1 MLVKKAPIS
10 APRLGRKPSDLN
22 SYIQTL
28 EQSPDLCRL
37 EGRRRRSSRLESFLR
52 SVSATFARI
61 SSEQV
66 GDAVGV
72 WIDRLARL
80 LRVDCISLWEW
91 SEQEPAFRSRFVFPT
106 WGVEFPA
113 PGFTTRS
120 YPWLTQEYRGGRVVA
135 WSRIPEDI
143 PAEAIAERARA
154 LEVGAKSALGIPM
167 QSGKQVYVIAFT
179 SCRHQRAWSR
189 PTIRRLRLIGEL
201 FVEALRHEQGDRTVH
216 APKLPSARYLAKH
229 GRITRRTLAREQM
242 FRTVFESSATGLA
255 LVAPDGR
262 WLEVNQSIN
271 RILGYTSQELR
282 NLDIQALTHAE
293 DLPAE
298 LACMRRALAGEI
310 DRYQLEK
317 RYINKKGRPVMAA
330 LTVSLIRA
338 RNGRPLYF
346 ICELTDIT
354 ERKQAQLQIAGLRA
368 QLTHAGRVSLTSRL
382 TASLAHQL
390 LQPVTAILGNVEA
403 GQHALRASTM
413 PNAAALEAILVDIG
427 TCGKAAAEV
436 IERVRGLLRSQ
447 PQPLEPVDF
456 DQVVGDVL
464 KVVHSHLIMHQVR
477 LITRLHG
484 ATHMVVGDRVQ
495 LQQLV
500 LNLIMNAVD
509 AMYETEVA
517 ERVLV
522 VSSSAGMR
530 ELELTVCDQGV
541 GIDPTYLQR
550 MFDPFFTTKPGG
562 MGMGLYLSAE
572 IVHSHG
578 GKIWAERNEGPGL
591 TLHCRL
597 PAYVRSDA
605 E

>member
-1 MLVKKAPIS
+1 
-10 APRLGRKPSDLN
+10 
-22 SYIQTL
+22 
-28 EQSPDLCRL
+28 
-37 EGRRRRSSRLESFLR
+37 
-52 SVSATFARI
+52 
-61 SSEQV
+61 
-66 GDAVGV
+66 
-72 WIDRLARL
+72 
-80 LRVDCISLWEW
+80 
-91 SEQEPAFRSRFVFPT
+91 
-106 WGVEFPA
+106 VEFPEA
-113 PGFTTRS
+113 GFTSHS
-120 YPWLTQEYRGGRVVA
+120 YPWLTQEYRDGRVVA
-135 WSRIPEDI
+135 WSRVPDDI
-143 PAEAIAERARA
+143 PAEAVAERARA

-167 QSGKQVYVIAFT
+167 RLGKHVYVIAFT
-179 SCRHQRAWSR
+179 SCRYNRAWSR
-189 PTIRRLRLIGEL
+189 PTIRRLRVIGEL
-201 FVEALRHEQGDRTVH
+201 FLEAIRRERGERTVH
-216 APKLPSARYLAKH
+216 VQKLRSARYLAKH

-271 RILGYTSQELR
+271 RILGYTSHELR
-282 NLDIQALTHAE
+282 NLDIQTLTHQE

-317 RYINKKGRPVMAA
+317 RYINKKGRAIMAA
-330 LTVSLIRA
+330 LTVSLVRG

-403 GQHALRASTM
+403 GQYALRAGDT
-413 PNAAALEAILVDIG
+413 PNVSALEAILLDIG
-427 TCGKAAAEV
+427 TCGRAAAEV

-447 PQPLEPVDF
+447 PQPLEPLDF
-456 DQVVGDVL
+456 DKVVSDVL

-477 LITRLHG
+477 LITRLQSAPHL
-484 ATHMVVGDRVQ
+484 VVGDRVQ

-509 AMYETEVA
+509 AMSETEVA
-517 ERVLV
+517 ERVLI
-522 VSSSAGMR
+522 VSSAAGMR
-530 ELELTVCDQGV
+530 ELALTVCDQGV
-541 GIDPTYLQR
+541 GIDPAYIQR

-578 GKIWAERNEGPGL
+578 GKIWAERNDGPGL

-597 PAYVRSDA
+597 PAFVRSDGG
-605 E
+605 